1 MLLFFG
7 VLASSILSAGLILP
21 VSLLHIEKD
30 AGEKKMIVELE
41 KAFEG
46 IRKSSVMGCDEQVV

>member
-7 VLASSILSAGLILP
+7 VLLSSILSAGLILP
-21 VSLLHIEKD
+21 VSLLHLEKD
-30 AGEKKMIVELE
+30 EEKEKDVELE

-46 IRKSSVMGCDEQVV
+46 IWKSAVLGCEEQVV

>member
-30 AGEKKMIVELE
+30 AGEKKNDCR
-41 KAFEG
+41 A
-46 IRKSSVMGCDEQVV
+46 RKGF